1 MALPI
6 PQYSLTGSCSALF
19 NNTLFTYSAV
29 AFQSLTMTN
38 DAAWTTL
45 DMGVPVS
52 GGVCVKSTPKNDT
65 AAAALYIVGGT
76 ANDTSYQGLQRYT
89 FANQSWETISP
100 TVPVTQGRLYHD
112 AVYLNQSDSIL
123 VYSGTQDGSK
133 QPSSQ
138 TFTIQASPP
147 FSVLAY
153 ESIAPPAISP
163 ILMQWSESKA
173 MYMGGS
179 ETNQKAMIFSPSKS
193 WVDSNATFA
202 APIYNIS
209 SVKAVVINGN
219 DGSKNIYT
227 LDMST
232 SPNTINRTVLI
243 DADGNPVQNA
253 APVSERSPKE
263 KRNELTVA
271 NWPAYNGTLA
281 PMSTRTTFSVAK
293 DQSGMVVISGGN
305 EEDVLCIFTAR
316 KNSWVNATTKLGS
329 KSVVSQQGLG
339 KDPSP
344 TILSLTPSASATSVT
359 TESTPVAVP
368 VPVPAEAPRDDGP
381 ERILG
386 AVLGAIG
393 GLAILLMAILAL
405 IRWRRRTK
413 QLAENKRRVNAL
425 QEEKDGMDFVDRGLP
440 EMTPAK
446 RFPGHEPSASQGSTS
461 SMAIIMGR
469 VGLKTQD
476 SDDYRPANGWQDRK
490 DPRDFVDQGVPEIT
504 PMRRFQGHEPSAS
517 QASFSS
523 MAIMMGR
530 VGHGRVDE
538 KGNGSEANNDFNN
551 YFKAPDNAYLPGTRD
566 EKTVSFAE
574 TGPATPGAGAAG
586 SKPRGSTKNGRRGS
600 TRRSSGWNR
609 YWSGGGSSLNIL
621 GLGSRRTTYEG
632 SDRSSQY
639 SIDQDQ
645 TRPSAIVPPLKITGD
660 RPEFSSVM
668 SYSPTVQSHNPTTG
682 EMAGR
687 IGRSGSIDSSTSSV
701 HDRHDAFS
709 SGVPESIDEQQW
721 PHVDGAAGWH
731 NRASEY
737 SESNYA
743 TTMGRQTEVYS
754 YDNDAATRFPGS
766 QHLHPLPR
774 NDMSW
779 LNLGDTRI

>member
-1 MALPI
+1 MGLPI

-52 GGVCVKSTPKNDT
+52 GGVCVKSTPVNDT
-65 AAAALYIVGGT
+65 TAAALYIVGGT
-76 ANDTSYQGLQRYT
+76 TKDTSYQGLQRYT

-112 AVYLNQSDSIL
+112 AVYLNRSDSIL

-133 QPSSQ
+133 QLSSQ

-163 ILMQWSESKA
+163 ILLQWSESKA

-179 ETNQKAMIFSPSKS
+179 ETNQKAMIFSPSES

-227 LDMST
+227 LDMTT
-232 SPNTINRTVLI
+232 SPNSINRTVLI
-243 DADGNPVQNA
+243 DANGNPVQNA
-253 APVSERSPKE
+253 APVEERSPKE

-271 NWPAYNGTLA
+271 NWPPYNGTLA
-281 PMSTRTTFSVAK
+281 PMTTRTTFSVAK

-305 EEDVLCIFTAR
+305 EKDVLCIFTAR
-316 KNSWVNATTKLGS
+316 KNTWVNATAKLGS

-339 KDPSP
+339 KGPSP
-344 TILSLTPSASATSVT
+344 TILSLTPSASATSVPD
-359 TESTPVAVP
+359 STPVVI
-368 VPVPAEAPRDDGP
+368 PAESPRDDDP

-386 AVLGAIG
+386 AVLGSIG
-393 GLAILLMAILAL
+393 GLAIFLIAILAFV
-405 IRWRRRTK
+405 RWRRRRK
-413 QLAENKRRVNAL
+413 QAAENERRVNEL
-425 QEEKDGMDFVDRGLP
+425 QGEKDGMDFVDRGLP

-469 VGLKTQD
+469 VGVKTQD
-476 SDDYRPANGWQDRK
+476 SDDRPANGWQDRK

-517 QASFSS
+517 QSS
-523 MAIMMGR
+523 CSSIAIMMGR
-530 VGHGRVDE
+530 VGNGRGDE
-538 KGNGSEANNDFNN
+538 KGIESEANNDFND
-551 YFKAPDNAYLPGTRD
+551 YFKAPDTAYLAGIRD

-574 TGPATPGAGAAG
+574 TGPATPGAGAGAG
-586 SKPRGSTKNGRRGS
+586 GSRPRGSTKNGRRGS

-621 GLGSRRTTYEG
+621 GLGSKRTTYEG

-660 RPEFSSVM
+660 RPEISSVM
-668 SYSPTVQSHNPTTG
+668 SYSPTVQSHHPMPG

-687 IGRSGSIDSSTSSV
+687 IGRSGSIRSSTSSE

-709 SGVPESIDEQQW
+709 SGVPESVDEQHW
-721 PHVDGAAGWH
+721 TPADGAAGWH

-743 TTMGRQTEVYS
+743 TTVGRRTEVYS
-754 YDNDAATRFPGS
+754 YDNEAATQFPGS